1 METVNW
7 QCEGTHNNRSL
18 LLLLCTI
25 VSSCHCFQEKVN
37 LTQRSHTTLGEVT
50 DCRNHWSI
58 MYCLQWMLPI
68 LVLPK
73 PLNPAL
79 CFHHSVFMILY
90 LLDFFL
96 SRKPCTICS
105 AVFIIALTLLCYSGM
120 SGCVFSSLCADEEN
134 HWLQVCNR
142 YIW

>member
-1 METVNW
+1 MSYCVDTSN
-7 QCEGTHNNRSL
+7 EGRCCLSPCQVTNKHVLFLISSDLAVESLIEIDPQTLTH
-18 LLLLCTI
+18 
-25 VSSCHCFQEKVN
+25 
-37 LTQRSHTTLGEVT
+37 
-50 DCRNHWSI
+50 SI

-79 CFHHSVFMILY
+79 CFHHSMFMVLY

-120 SGCVFSSLCADEEN
+120 PGCIFSTLCVE
-134 HWLQVCNR
+134 
-142 YIW
+142 